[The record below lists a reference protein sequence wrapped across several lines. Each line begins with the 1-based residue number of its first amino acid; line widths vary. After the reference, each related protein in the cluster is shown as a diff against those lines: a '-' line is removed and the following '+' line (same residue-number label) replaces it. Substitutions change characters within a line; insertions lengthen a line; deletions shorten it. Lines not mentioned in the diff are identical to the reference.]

1 MRSSRRDPV
10 DTLPSPGDAFEV
22 VILRQPGLPQG
33 FEHAG
38 FLSLQNA
45 LVNGARASE
54 AFNRQGLPL
63 TARAQDVN
71 AGIKGSTRCP
81 KASDTAHAGNL
92 RFVARFAISD
102 LPNSDKP
109 RWENSASRYSR
120 IRSKPPINSGRSA
133 VAKADAGEYSGDNLG
148 KSDLRR
154 QIKFGLLEFSQRN
167 GRNPSVLRFARFG
180 EPIFNGLAHQE
191 RRAAGISWGIFR
203 HVPRQVRLPSP
214 FTSRR

>member
-33 FEHAG
+33 FEHAD

-92 RFVARFAISD
+92 RFAARFAIPD

-109 RWENSASRYSR
+109 RWESSVPYYLRISSNSHNPRWPLAVRTNRRRIKADSARSYTPIAVRIIANSA
-120 IRSKPPINSGRSA
+120 RSGSG
-133 VAKADAGEYSGDNLG
+133 
-148 KSDLRR
+148 
-154 QIKFGLLEFSQRN
+154 
-167 GRNPSVLRFARFG
+167 P
-180 EPIFNGLAHQE
+180 
-191 RRAAGISWGIFR
+191 
-203 HVPRQVRLPSP
+203 
-214 FTSRR
+214 